1 MLRAIRSWRET
12 LIIARG
18 RAMPTMRAMAA
29 TGFLPRGADRLWMD
43 GGSVEGF
50 LDCIKLGWLRA
61 EVMAPKARHP
71 LSNILAVT
79 TPKGRRMMRGERRIN
94 EGLE

>member
-18 RAMPTMRAMAA
+18 RAMPTMRAMAV
-29 TGFLPRGADRLWMD
+29 TDFLPRGADRLWLD
-43 GGSVEGF
+43 GGSIEGF
-50 LDCIKLGWLRA
+50 LDCVKLGWLRP

-71 LSNILAVT
+71 LGNILAVT
-79 TPKGRRMMRGERRIN
+79 TAKGRWMMRKERRIN
-94 EGLE
+94 EKLE